1 MDEDSRQWSR
11 PIESVCRMM
20 AETRWLRSG
29 PNRWLWTENSVELTW
44 IVRHPPALAAM
55 SVRPFIK
62 RHRYRENT
70 LKVAV
75 RLLRSLET
83 MRHIVGDRNACEF
96 GSQFGLARLKANE
109 QTGQADGS

>member
-1 MDEDSRQWSR
+1 MFDRLGERGYD
-11 PIESVCRMM
+11 VLMLHH
-20 AETRWLRSG
+20 AEAILHQDMGTAA
-29 PNRWLWTENSVELTW
+29 
-44 IVRHPPALAAM
+44 ALAAM